1 MSEDLYR
8 LIYRSRR
15 LKSAPA
21 DRFTTLSEILASA
34 ERHNRLTGVSGI
46 LLHDDLWFIQ
56 ILEGSED
63 AVRSTYGRIIADE
76 RHDDPVLLSLEPVKY
91 RRFQTWSMASFGI
104 GMDSRLAFMRM
115 GIDPAIDRARL
126 TPGQIVSLGT
136 AIAAL
141 SDIDFTDEADTGR
154 CVA

>member
-1 MSEDLYR
+1 
-8 LIYRSRR
+8 
-15 LKSAPA
+15 
-21 DRFTTLSEILASA
+21 
-34 ERHNRLTGVSGI
+34 
-46 LLHDDLWFIQ
+46 
-56 ILEGSED
+56 
-63 AVRSTYGRIIADE
+63 
-76 RHDDPVLLSLEPVKY
+76 
-91 RRFQTWSMASFGI
+91 MASFGI

-141 SDIDFTDEADTGR
+141 SDIDFTDEADTGL